1 MPLLLHFIGTAG
13 SYNVL
18 LNLILDPSAMDY
30 SSAIDALQIA
40 GVKVFVFFLDPSTA
54 ARLLEQGHGLGLFG
68 LNTIVFVNS
77 EVATGNPAQ
86 YLSPGADP
94 TKIFRGVFGLQ
105 RDPNFIIRNF
115 PIGSTFVGGMRNY
128 NKTMFYNL
136 TCNNITDD
144 DGHHLFINATGGCGS
159 FSFLSLTADSVS
171 PKAIAAFDGVLMY
184 VAGANFI
191 KANFSHTP
199 LGRIALHNAM
209 VSPTYDVK
217 IFGASGL
224 VIFNV

>member
-1 MPLLLHFIGTAG
+1 M
-13 SYNVL
+13 
-18 LNLILDPSAMDY
+18 
-30 SSAIDALQIA
+30 
-40 GVKVFVFFLDPSTA
+40 FVFFLDPSTA

-68 LNTIVFVNS
+68 LNTIVFVNN

-94 TKIFRGVFGLQ
+94 TKIFRGVFSLQ
-105 RDPNFIIRNF
+105 YDPTFVLRHT
-115 PIGSTFVGGMRNY
+115 PTLAAGFVGGLHAFGATKIPFNGS
-128 NKTMFYNL
+128 L
-136 TCNNITDD
+136 ICNPVTDD

-159 FSFLSLTADSVS
+159 FSFLTLTADSVS

-184 VAGANFI
+184 VAGANFT